1 MKGLSPKL
9 LASMT
14 LSADA
19 VVDQVL
25 LHGST
30 GMRAPP
36 RTEVGFVA
44 AITLGGVRGIWA
56 AWEPL
61 LKPHGYSLKMHG
73 VFCHAAPVVEFVG
86 PSGTKPGCEL
96 ADLLVVVDHIDPVG
110 QVQRRASLIQA
121 KMASKAKRVSLT
133 GPSSKKQ
140 LHIFQHWPSFRFRDP
155 VYGTS
160 TYSLTGVGAGE
171 SGTFGVIDRHFK
183 KSRKQPPRWTQH
195 SARPTP
201 RRITTEPT
209 LGGFIA
215 QMLGGSTRSFGRV
228 ASSGGTDDWSRV
240 VDLLLNVT
248 FRKAFRH
255 APTTGALHSPRGVT
269 AMAYLK
275 GPIGGQG
282 RSRKPSGVDWR
293 PPFDGFQTVEDDNP
307 GGMSVLRIEV
317 SRDMDV

>member
-1 MKGLSPKL
+1 MGLPSRL

-30 GMRAPP
+30 GMRMPP

-61 LKPHGYSLKMHG
+61 LKPYGCSLKMQG
-73 VFCHAAPVVEFVG
+73 VFCHAAPVVEFAG
-86 PSGTKPGCEL
+86 PSGTQSGCEL
-96 ADLLVVVDHIDPVG
+96 ADLLIVVDHIDPVG
-110 QVQRRASLIQA
+110 QVRRRASLIQA
-121 KMASKAKRVSLT
+121 KMASKAKRVSLN

-140 LHIFQHWPSFRFRDP
+140 LHLFQHWPSFRFRDP
-155 VYGTS
+155 VYGASSYILTS
-160 TYSLTGVGAGE
+160 VGTGE

-183 KSRKQPPRWTQH
+183 RPLKQPPKWTQH
-195 SARPTP
+195 SAKPTP
-201 RRITTEPT
+201 HRITTEPT

-215 QMLGGSTRSFGRV
+215 QMIGSGARKFGRV
-228 ASSGGTDDWSRV
+228 ASPGGTDDWSRV

-248 FRKAFRH
+248 FQKAFKY
-255 APTTGALHSPRGVT
+255 APSLGSLQSPRGVT
-269 AMAYLK
+269 AMAYL
-275 GPIGGQG
+275 PASTTGQG
-282 RSRKPSGVDWR
+282 RSYRPLGLDWQ
-293 PPFDGFQTVEDDNP
+293 PPFDGFETIEDDDP
-307 GGMSVLRIEV
+307 GGINVLRVEV
-317 SRDMDV
+317 SQDVDL